1 MDIQYTVHV
10 YVIYVHLIKS
20 NVVLACIVDFRI
32 GTLCT
37 KSFTCIHRNIKKLYW
52 RICQAIL
59 LPETKRFKTQLT

>member
-37 KSFTCIHRNIKKLYW
+37 KVLHVYIGT
-52 RICQAIL
+52 
-59 LPETKRFKTQLT
+59 

>member
-37 KSFTCIHRNIKKLYW
+37 KSFTCIHRNIKKIVLENMPSYTFA
-52 RICQAIL
+52 RNKKI
-59 LPETKRFKTQLT
+59 